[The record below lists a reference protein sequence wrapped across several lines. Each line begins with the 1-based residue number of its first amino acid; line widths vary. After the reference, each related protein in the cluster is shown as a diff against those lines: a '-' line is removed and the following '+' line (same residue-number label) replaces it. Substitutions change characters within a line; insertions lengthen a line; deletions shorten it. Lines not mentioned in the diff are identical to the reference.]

1 MHNTLC
7 YNNHNN
13 CIGSKLFD
21 MYNLTLDKP
30 TYKDE
35 VLNILDNHIQAML
48 YNISSIASVTALLD
62 EKNKIEMK
70 HVDFIKHYIT
80 KQCSKNVKN
89 NGHTQKGGSFPA
101 EYFGYDSGA
110 YTEANYGGVN
120 YTDSVWNGADAAIRQ
135 AIPMTGG
142 SSQIKDIISNN
153 KEVAKYMKTVI
164 AYNDVKVSKSAL
176 SEILKLV
183 NIHLNCIG
191 DDLQKYEKIKPS
203 LLDKVFK
210 NKKHAVFK

>member
-1 MHNTLC
+1 
-7 YNNHNN
+7 
-13 CIGSKLFD
+13 

-48 YNISSIASVTALLD
+48 YNIASIASVTALID

-80 KQCSKNVKN
+80 KQCTKNVKN
-89 NGHTQKGGSFPA
+89 NENTQKGGSFPA

-120 YTDSVWNGADAAIRQ
+120 YTDSVWNGADAVIRQ

-176 SEILKLV
+176 NEILKLV

-203 LLDKVFK
+203 LVDKIFK